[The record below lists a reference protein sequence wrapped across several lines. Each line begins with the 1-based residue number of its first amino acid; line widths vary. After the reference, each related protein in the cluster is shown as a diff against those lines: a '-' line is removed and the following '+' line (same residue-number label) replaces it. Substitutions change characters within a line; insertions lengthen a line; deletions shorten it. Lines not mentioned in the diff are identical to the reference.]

1 LADSLVGITLRERES
16 RPWLARSEGI
26 SIQRKRSDMKEEIV
40 VKEQR
45 PEPRKEPFFARFLEP
60 QEALEVQ
67 TGVKAGRT
75 LKYPSDTDEWD
86 DL

>member
-1 LADSLVGITLRERES
+1 
-16 RPWLARSEGI
+16 
-26 SIQRKRSDMKEEIV
+26 MKEEIV